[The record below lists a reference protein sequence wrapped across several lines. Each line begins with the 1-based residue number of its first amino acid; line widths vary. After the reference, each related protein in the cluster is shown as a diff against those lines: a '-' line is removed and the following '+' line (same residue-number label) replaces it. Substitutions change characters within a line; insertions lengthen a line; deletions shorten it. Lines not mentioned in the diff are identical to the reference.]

1 VNVTSGSHRRTNIVF
16 DNPNLEGIYT
26 PPLGYAQ
33 SKTAN
38 ILMANEIERLYGGD
52 SSINSSNSG
61 LGTIHGLSVHP
72 GCIITNLQQH
82 QLRTPE
88 EREAFLQSNP
98 VLQKVLKST
107 AQGAATQVWA
117 AVAKVWEGKGAVYLE
132 DCRLGVEV
140 EEPDMVTGGYKD
152 YVFDIEGQ
160 KKLWD
165 LSCSMVGID
174 T

>member
-1 VNVTSGSHRRTNIVF
+1 MNVTSGSHRRCNIVF
-16 DNPNLEGIYT
+16 DNPNLDGIYT
-26 PPLGYAQ
+26 PPLAYAQ

-52 SSINSSNSG
+52 SGKNNNSPG
-61 LGTIHGLSVHP
+61 MIHGISVHP

-88 EREAFLQSNP
+88 EREAFLQSSP
-98 VLQKVLKST
+98 VLRKVLKST

-117 AVAKVWEGKGAVYLE
+117 AVAKIWEGKGAVYLE

-140 EEPDMVTGGYKD
+140 EEPDIVTGGYKA
-152 YVFDIEGQ
+152 YVFDVEGQ

-165 LSCSMVGID
+165 LSCRMVSID